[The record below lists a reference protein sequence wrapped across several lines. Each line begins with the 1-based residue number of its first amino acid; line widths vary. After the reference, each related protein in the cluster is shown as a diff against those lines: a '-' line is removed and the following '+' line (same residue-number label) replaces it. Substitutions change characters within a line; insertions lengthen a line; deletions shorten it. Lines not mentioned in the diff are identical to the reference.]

1 VRLLFAVTS
10 NCNGAVTTGATGRA
24 QVEREWLELVADV
37 IAEPLGELPEQRL
50 ALQLAATFDAEACAH
65 STASLDGAVDG
76 EIYPLTAPLGGHR
89 AEVLEWGRRYAVDL
103 HPILVHYRATGRARV
118 MQVAEV
124 PEEHVGHR
132 LRAAWYAMAGRWG
145 CADQLALPL
154 PTDLNGMHAFVVARD
169 RPFSVRDMEVA
180 GPLGRLL
187 CGLQRQVRAL
197 AGRWPEPAVVEAAR
211 MTPREL
217 AVLALLA
224 DGLTAAAIA
233 RRLEIG
239 ERTVHKH
246 LEHVYAKLRVT
257 DRLSAVVRA
266 QHAGLIPARM
276 ELRDPVG
283 A

>member
-1 VRLLFAVTS
+1 M
-10 NCNGAVTTGATGRA
+10 TTGAAGRA
-24 QVEREWLELVADV
+24 RVEREWLELVADL
-37 IAEPLGELPEQRL
+37 IAEPLDELPRQRL
-50 ALQLAATFDAEACAH
+50 ALQLAATFDAEACAF
-65 STASLDGAVDG
+65 STAAPDGAVDG
-76 EIYPLTAPLGGHR
+76 DIYPHAAPLGGHR
-89 AEVLEWGRRYAVDL
+89 AELLEWGRRYAAEF
-103 HPILVHYRATGRARV
+103 HPILVHYRATGRARIA
-118 MQVAEV
+118 QVAEV
-124 PEEHVGHR
+124 PTEHVDHR

-154 PTDLNGMHAFVVARD
+154 PVDPDGMHAFVVGRD
-169 RPFSVRDMEVA
+169 RPFSEREMEVA
-180 GPLGRLL
+180 GPLDRLL
-187 CGLQRQVRAL
+187 CGLQRHVRAL
-197 AGRWPEPAVVEAAR
+197 TGRWPEPAAVEAAR

-266 QHAGLIPARM
+266 QHAGLIPTRG
-276 ELRDPVG
+276 EQRDPVG
-283 A
+283 V